1 MNACA
6 TELMTRLGASG
17 GEVANAPSEADA
29 QAAAVAEWVAQA
41 QGGDARAFE
50 RLYRAHVGR
59 VYAVCRRMAR
69 DEVEAEDLTQEA
81 FVRAWQ
87 KLDKF
92 RGDAQFGTWLH
103 RLTVNLVLSHCRGH
117 GKRWKA
123 LEMTDDLA
131 RYEGGGGTDPRLFA
145 KVASEVSGRFEGEG
159 GVDGSR
165 GSVPVA
171 HPGAKMDLEQAIGTL
186 PEGARQV
193 FVLHD
198 VEGYK
203 HHEIAEMA
211 GIAVGTAKAQLHR
224 ARKLLREVLA

>member
-1 MNACA
+1 
-6 TELMTRLGASG
+6 
-17 GEVANAPSEADA
+17 
-29 QAAAVAEWVAQA
+29 
-41 QGGDARAFE
+41 
-50 RLYRAHVGR
+50 
-59 VYAVCRRMAR
+59 
-69 DEVEAEDLTQEA
+69 EDLTQEA

-92 RGDAQFGTWLH
+92 RGDAAFGTWLH

-123 LEMTDDLA
+123 LEMTDDVA
-131 RYEGGGGTDPRLFA
+131 KYEGAGFKPAGGGGTDPSPLGKA
-145 KVASEVSGRFEGEG
+145 PSVVSGRLAGEG
-159 GVDGSR
+159 GVDGLR
-165 GSVPVA
+165 GSVPTA
-171 HPGAKMDLEQAIGTL
+171 GPPCNWAMHPGTRMDLEQAIGTL

-224 ARKLLREVLA
+224 ARKLLREVLT